1 VADETTDSSS
11 ESKGNVE
18 LPRNNSN
25 GSLLGTQFLVSI
37 VAAILVVA
45 AAAGLNHAFPIFGT
59 SDDGDGGTVVAQNTP
74 GAQPTAATPVPV
86 EIDVG
91 DNPAK
96 GPTDAK
102 VTIVEFSDFQC
113 PYCARFVQETMPT
126 LLQNYGD
133 KVRFVFMNFPLS
145 QIHAD
150 AEKAAE
156 ASECAHDQGAFWQY
170 HDLLFQN
177 QGALDVASLKNYAQ
191 AAGLDAEK
199 FNQCLDSG
207 EKASAVQADVETATK
222 AVQEA
227 GLERWNAGVLHQR

>member
-1 VADETTDSSS
+1 
-11 ESKGNVE
+11 
-18 LPRNNSN
+18 
-25 GSLLGTQFLVSI
+25 
-37 VAAILVVA
+37 
-45 AAAGLNHAFPIFGT
+45 
-59 SDDGDGGTVVAQNTP
+59 
-74 GAQPTAATPVPV
+74 
-86 EIDVG
+86 
-91 DNPAK
+91 
-96 GPTDAK
+96 
-102 VTIVEFSDFQC
+102 
-113 PYCARFVQETMPT
+113 MPT

-227 GLERWNAGVLHQR
+227 GLERFGTPAFFINGEHLGGAQPFANFQTVIDAALEEAGD